1 MNVLRIDDHVR
12 EVVLADHFAGQLLA
26 IVPRSGSDQG
36 LVEDEG
42 FGFGVG
48 QHFAVAQR

>member
-26 IVPRSGSDQG
+26 IVPA
-36 LVEDEG
+36 
-42 FGFGVG
+42 
-48 QHFAVAQR
+48 AVLTKGWSRMKVSALA